1 MRVPF
6 LFYLCSLIKRYYMKV
21 NICTVMGQV
30 YILPYVK
37 VTHSRWLNGD
47 IEFIIGWFN
56 KELIF
61 SI

>member
-1 MRVPF
+1 
-6 LFYLCSLIKRYYMKV
+6 MKV

-37 VTHSRWLNGD
+37 VTNSRWLNGD